1 MAFTGNYATNTYK
14 NGLNTGTFN
23 LGGILN
29 IAHGGTGLST
39 VGPSGEVLVSN
50 GTTAGWAAI
59 PPVGD
64 LAGGAA
70 VGWIASKLGIDDAT
84 VEGVTQALTG
94 SPEMTL
100 KLKELDLEY
109 AKLDQ
114 QDRDSARKAYSEV
127 ATSEYA
133 TKLDKA
139 VVPILALGTVGIAF
153 LLIGILMFKNVP
165 TDQQQI
171 IIFALG
177 FITSASSQV
186 LSFYF
191 GSSQGSKDKTKEI
204 EGMLK
209 K

>member
-1 MAFTGNYATNTYK
+1 MDTLIGLLKGVAPVLATA
-14 NGLNTGTFN
+14 
-23 LGGILN
+23 
-29 IAHGGTGLST
+29 IA
-39 VGPSGEVLVSN
+39 GP
-50 GTTAGWAAI
+50 
-59 PPVGD
+59 
-64 LAGGAA
+64 AGGVA
-70 VGWIASKLGIDDAT
+70 VGWLADKLGVDDAT
-84 VEGVTQALTG
+84 VEGVTAALTG
-94 SPEMTL
+94 NPDLTL

-109 AKLDQ
+109 AKMDD
-114 QDRDSARKAYSEV
+114 QDRDSARKAYAAV

-191 GSSQGSKDKTKEI
+191 GSSQGSKDKTKEL
-204 EGMLK
+204 EGMMK
-209 K
+209 R